1 MSLKQTV
8 QADMSRELLAVTAE
22 THVVDMQITKA
33 YNEGRDDDAADL
45 EDYKDFL
52 LAQNKILVQSL
63 IGVERQ
69 LG

>member
-8 QADMSRELLAVTAE
+8 QADMSRELLAVAAE

-33 YNEGRDDDAADL
+33 YNESRDDDAAEL
-45 EDYKDFL
+45 EEYKDFL